1 MIKIAKGWLQLID
14 GCFLIIT
21 GFSIMDATITLATYS
36 LSELFTIDKVGS
48 LVVSLVV
55 VCFWVLRYR
64 LIKIKNKKEERL
76 LDLEIKIKEM
86 QLERKDMEGEF
97 NKLLENDS
105 NSRNL

>member
-1 MIKIAKGWLQLID
+1 MIKIAKGWLQVID

-36 LSELFTIDKVGS
+36 LGELFTIDKIGS
-48 LVVSLVV
+48 LIVSIVV

-64 LIKIKNKKEERL
+64 LIKKKNEKEERL

-86 QLERKDMEGEF
+86 QYNRKDMESEYD
-97 NKLLENDS
+97 KLLGHDKHKS
-105 NSRNL
+105 